1 MSTAATLVIIATT
14 SFVGYQLLRTRKI
27 TKMNSGLPFP
37 HTYMSHRGGSRE
49 WVENTLPGFR
59 YSASINAD
67 ILEMDVQMT
76 KDGKI
81 VVFHDN
87 TLEKMCGLKTK
98 ISDYDFKDLPKLI
111 IPKDLQDKKEVVQN
125 PDSYRI
131 PLFEVILKEFP
142 NSAMQI
148 DCKNGPEE
156 LVIQVGKLIQHH
168 KREKITVWGSFKPSI
183 NDMCYKHFG
192 DSIPLFF
199 DMYRGFKSVML
210 YKLGLLNIMEFRES
224 ALICPDMTLF
234 ADKGYVKAM
243 NSRGVSVI
251 YFGSDGSGALNDPA
265 KWERARSLGA
275 NGICSD
281 KPTEL
286 KEWLKSHPL
295 DKVEKFLARAK
306 SQQHSSIPDAALQVI
321 NAAKNLGIDDVS
333 NFYSVESDYYE
344 WPLEQ
349 RKERLEAPSVDHL
362 CKSLL
367 FENTRWRPKDGQD
380 NELDHSHPKYILVV
394 VQYTDKINNKKL
406 NLLMKEWGQQS
417 AKAINMRIAPEEMAI
432 KLTGYGNNGV
442 TPIGMLEN
450 VPVLVTENIAKLDPP
465 VLFLGGGHVDW
476 KIALPIDRFTKVTNA
491 KIVDLGE

>member
-14 SFVGYQLLRTRKI
+14 SFVGYQLLRNKKI

-49 WVENTLPGFR
+49 WVENTMPGFR
-59 YSASINAD
+59 YSASIKAD
-67 ILEMDVQMT
+67 IL
-76 KDGKI
+76 
-81 VVFHDN
+81 
-87 TLEKMCGLKTK
+87 
-98 ISDYDFKDLPKLI
+98 DLPKLI
-111 IPKDLQDKKEVVQN
+111 VPKDLLDKEEVVNN

-131 PLFEVILKEFP
+131 PLFETVLQEFP
-142 NSAMQI
+142 TSAMQI
-148 DCKNGPEE
+148 DCKNGPKE
-156 LVIQVGKLIQHH
+156 LVIRVGKMIQEY
-168 KREKITVWGSFKPSI
+168 KREHITVWGSFKPSI

-224 ALICPDMTLF
+224 ALICPDMALF
-234 ADKGYVKAM
+234 AERGYVKAM
-243 NSRGVSVI
+243 NARGVSVI
-251 YFGSDGSGALNDPA
+251 FFGSDGTGALNDPA
-265 KWERARSLGA
+265 KWERVRSLGA

-286 KEWLKSHPL
+286 KQWLKSHEL
-295 DKVEKFLARAK
+295 DKRFLARVK
-306 SQQHSSIPDAALQVI
+306 TQQHTNIPESALQVV
-321 NAAKNLGIDDVS
+321 NAAKALGIDDVS

-349 RKERLEAPSVDHL
+349 RRERLEAPSIDHL

-367 FENTRWRPKDGQD
+367 FENTKWRPKEGQE
-380 NELDHSHPKYILVV
+380 NVLDHSHPKYILVV

-406 NLLMKEWGQQS
+406 NVLMKEWGQQS

-450 VPVLVTENIAKLDPP
+450 VPILVTENITKLEPP

-476 KIALPIDRFTKVTNA
+476 KIALPIDRFNQVTKA
-491 KIVDLGE
+491 KVVDLGE